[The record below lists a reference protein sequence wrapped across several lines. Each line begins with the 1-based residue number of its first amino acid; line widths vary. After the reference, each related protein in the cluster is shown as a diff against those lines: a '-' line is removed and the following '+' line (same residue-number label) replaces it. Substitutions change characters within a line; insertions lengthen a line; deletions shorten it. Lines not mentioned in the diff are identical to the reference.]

1 MRTLYS
7 VTMLHA
13 DGGTTIVD
21 YLDELG
27 WRRHGFDAGGGYV
40 AVSPAGAGALERLTD
55 DGPLALVH
63 ELRKAA
69 EALST
74 ALRGYEL
81 EAAAA
86 SLAEGLEG
94 DPRINPPTPFR
105 SPRGRAPASLRRDR
119 RELLE
124 WLARA
129 SGEAWRDGVRRLRRS
144 SCEDDHEMARASRAI
159 EVLRASR
166 EHALRELAEERA
178 RPA

>member
-7 VTMLHA
+7 VTMLHQ
-13 DGGTTIVD
+13 DGATTIVD

-27 WRRHGFDAGGGYV
+27 WRRHGFDVGGGYV
-40 AVSPAGAGALERLTD
+40 AVSPSGASALAPLRD

-69 EALST
+69 EALSR
-74 ALRGYEL
+74 ALQDYEL
-81 EAAAA
+81 EAGA
-86 SLAEGLEG
+86 SLAE
-94 DPRINPPTPFR
+94 
-105 SPRGRAPASLRRDR
+105 APASLRRDR

-129 SGEAWRDGVRRLRRS
+129 SEDAWSDGIRRLGRS
-144 SCEDDHEMARASRAI
+144 SADDGQEAARVSRAI
-159 EVLRASR
+159 DVLRASR
-166 EHALRELAEERA
+166 EQALRKLAEDRS

>member
-7 VTMLHA
+7 ATMLHQ
-13 DGGTTIVD
+13 DGATTIVD

-40 AVSPAGAGALERLTD
+40 AVTSSGARALEPLRD

-69 EALST
+69 EALTT
-74 ALRGYEL
+74 ALQDYEL
-81 EAAAA
+81 EAAAT
-86 SLAEGLEG
+86 LAEGFAS
-94 DPRINPPTPFR
+94 NPDIDLPMAVG
-105 SPRGRAPASLRRDR
+105 SPPGEAPDSLRRDR

-124 WLARA
+124 WLVTA
-129 SGEAWRDGVRRLRRS
+129 SGDAWSDGIRRLGRS
-144 SCEDDHEMARASRAI
+144 SAGDPQEAARVSRAI
-159 EVLRASR
+159 AVLRASR
-166 EHALRELAEERA
+166 EHALRELAEDRY